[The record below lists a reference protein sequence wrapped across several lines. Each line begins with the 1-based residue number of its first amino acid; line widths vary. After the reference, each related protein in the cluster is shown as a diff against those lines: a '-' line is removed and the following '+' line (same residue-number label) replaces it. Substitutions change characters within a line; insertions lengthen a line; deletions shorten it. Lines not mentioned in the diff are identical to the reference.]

1 MSRILHAMGAVREV
15 VEARELLWN
24 LTLRELRT
32 KYRKS
37 FLGWAWSMLNPLA
50 TVAIYSFVFGV
61 LFQASSPDGDP
72 SGLSGFAFFLL
83 AALLPWNFF
92 ALIANLGMSSISSN
106 AGLVRRVAFPHEVL
120 VFSNVLHACVQF
132 SIEIAIFIIVLLI
145 VGGPVF
151 PWVLGVLLTT
161 MFLAAFGAGFALA
174 LSALAVF
181 FKDITYLW
189 TIGLQ
194 VWFFLTPIVY
204 DPSIVEDRA
213 PSWANTILQ
222 FNPMRAFVIIYRN
235 LLYDG
240 RSPSLQ
246 IALFAI
252 LASMASLTFG
262 WLIFKRLGRRL
273 PEEV

>member
-1 MSRILHAMGAVREV
+1 MGPVIAVYN
-15 VEARELLWN
+15 ARELLWN

-37 FLGWAWSMLNPLA
+37 FLGWSWSMLNPLA

-61 LFQASSPDGDP
+61 LFQAVAPPGDP
-72 SGLSGFAFFLL
+72 SDLTGFAYFLL

-92 ALIANLGMSSISSN
+92 ALVANLGITSISSN
-106 AGLVRRVAFPHEVL
+106 AGLVRRVAFPREVL

-132 SIEIAIFIIVLLI
+132 SIEIAIFLVVLVV

-151 PWVLGVLLTT
+151 PWILGVFVTSL
-161 MFLAAFGAGFALA
+161 FLAAFGAGFALA

-204 DPSIVEDRA
+204 DPSVVEDRA
-213 PSWANTILQ
+213 PEWANSILQ
-222 FNPMRAFVIIYRN
+222 LNPMRAFTIIYRN
-235 LLYDG
+235 FLYDG
-240 RSPSLQ
+240 RMPSLQ
-246 IALFAI
+246 ISLFAI
-252 LASMASLTFG
+252 ITSVTALVIG
-262 WLIFKRLGRRL
+262 WLIFSRLGRRL

>member
-1 MSRILHAMGAVREV
+1 MGPVQAVYN
-15 VEARELLWN
+15 ARELLWN

-61 LFQASSPDGDP
+61 LFQAAAPSGDP
-72 SGLSGFAFFLL
+72 SGLTGFAFFLL

-92 ALIANLGMSSISSN
+92 ALIANLGISSISSN
-106 AGLVRRVAFPHEVL
+106 AGLVRRVAFPREVL
-120 VFSNVLHACVQF
+120 VFSNTLHACVQF
-132 SIEIAIFIIVLLI
+132 SIEIAILLI
-145 VGGPVF
+145 ILGFVGGPVF
-151 PWVLGVLLTT
+151 PWVFGVLVTSF
-161 MFLAAFGAGFALA
+161 FLAAFGAGFALA

-213 PSWANTILQ
+213 PDWVNSILQ
-222 FNPMRAFVIIYRN
+222 FNPMRSFTMIYRN

-240 RSPSLQ
+240 RIPSLQ
-246 IALFAI
+246 ISLFAI
-252 LASMASLTFG
+252 FSSLASLVTG
-262 WLIFKRLGRRL
+262 WVIFSRLGRRL
-273 PEEV
+273 SEEV